1 MAKVRAL
8 SSRSA
13 VYVVAVIGSLVMAAG
28 TQAADLPTRLTA
40 QLRAAGG
47 SGSGYAVDLTSG
59 RTIWARSENVRRTPA
74 SVTKLFTT
82 SAALLELGAQSRL
95 ATSVLRTAPI
105 ASEGTLFGD
114 LWLKGGGDP
123 SLGPNA
129 IGALA
134 TRIKAAGIH
143 RVTGRIL
150 GDDGLFDRIRGVPAQ
165 GSGVDPDL
173 GGSLSS
179 LAYNHGR
186 SARAAASALTVA
198 LRHRGVAVPV
208 GHTGTGTA
216 PLVAKVVAKKSSA
229 SIATLINWTNTPSDN
244 FFAEM
249 LIKDL
254 GAIKG
259 GRGSTAAGLR
269 VVRARMARLGA
280 HPQLNDGSGLS
291 HSNKTSAKD
300 VERLLSRMSS
310 KAEFV
315 ASLALAG
322 RSGTLSSRMT
332 KGAAAG
338 RCRAK
343 TGTLNGVTALAG
355 YCPVRNGGRLA
366 FAILMNG
373 TSWVRGRPRQDR
385 IVQALARWKR
395 PSGWAR

>member
-1 MAKVRAL
+1 M
-8 SSRSA
+8 
-13 VYVVAVIGSLVMAAG
+13 IGSLVMAAG
-28 TQAADLPTRLTA
+28 TQAADFSTRLTA

-59 RTIWARSENVRRTPA
+59 RTIWARSENVPRTPA

-82 SAALLELGAQSRL
+82 SAALLKLGAR
-95 ATSVLRTAPI
+95 ARFETSVLRTASI
-105 ASEGTLFGD
+105 APDGTLSGD

-123 SLGPNA
+123 SLGPTA
-129 IGALA
+129 IRALA
-134 TRIKAAGIH
+134 KRVKAAGIR

-150 GDDGLFDRIRGVPAQ
+150 GDDGLFDRIRGVPAH
-165 GSGVDPDL
+165 GLGVDPDL

-179 LAYNHGR
+179 LTYNHGG
-186 SARAAASALTVA
+186 SARDAASALTVA

-216 PLVAKVVAKKSSA
+216 PLVAKVVAKAGSP

-249 LIKDL
+249 LLKDV
-254 GAIKG
+254 GALKG
-259 GRGSTAAGLR
+259 AGGSTAAGLR
-269 VVRARMARLGA
+269 VERALLAGLGV
-280 HPQLNDGSGLS
+280 HPRLNDGSGLS
-291 HSNKTSAKD
+291 HGNKTSAKD
-300 VERLLSRMSS
+300 VERLLATMSGR
-310 KAEFV
+310 AEFV

-322 RSGTLSSRMT
+322 RTGTLSSRMT

-355 YCPVRNGGRLA
+355 YCPVKNGGRIA
-366 FAILMNG
+366 FAVLMNG
-373 TSWVRGRPRQDR
+373 TSWARGRPRQDR

-395 PSGWAR
+395 PNGWTR